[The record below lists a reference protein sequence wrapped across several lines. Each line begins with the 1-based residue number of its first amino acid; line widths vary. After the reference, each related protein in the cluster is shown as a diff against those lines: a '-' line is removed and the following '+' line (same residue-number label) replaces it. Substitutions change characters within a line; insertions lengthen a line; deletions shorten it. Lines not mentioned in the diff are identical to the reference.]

1 MSIATQTADWKFFR
15 TAPDV
20 PMEVYIF
27 VHTSSGQRI
36 ATARDTIPALR
47 SNHGLTL
54 TDWYRL
60 EAFKTGMTIESG
72 GWHDKPVKARI
83 LYGRWLVDCP
93 ICRGA
98 NDVIPEEPIYLCSC
112 CYWPGVF
119 RADQVVPA
127 HFAPVEF
134 PHERAEIERLLL
146 KRPYIRNRN
155 WSPGETVADLVRQ
168 NIENRCE
175 V

>member
-93 ICRGA
+93 VCRGA
-98 NDVIPEEPIYLCSC
+98 MFWRLRTIPVRC
-112 CYWPGVF
+112 CTSSI
-119 RADQVVPA
+119 R
-127 HFAPVEF
+127 
-134 PHERAEIERLLL
+134 R
-146 KRPYIRNRN
+146 RNR
-155 WSPGETVADLVRQ
+155 SRTGRSALG
-168 NIENRCE
+168 
-175 V
+175 